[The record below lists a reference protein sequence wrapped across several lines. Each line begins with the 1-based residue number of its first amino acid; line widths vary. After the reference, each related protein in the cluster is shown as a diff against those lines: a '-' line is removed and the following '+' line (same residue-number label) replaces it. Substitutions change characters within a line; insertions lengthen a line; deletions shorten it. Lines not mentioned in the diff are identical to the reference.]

1 VQSRKCEGR
10 AMRNIGVKETHSK
23 ERRAVRT
30 GRPPRECAGEV
41 DARILD
47 APASPRSRNERRA
60 ASVDEIACLATGRFL
75 TILPESLLHFP
86 VRRTSFKVLPVDL
99 PTTRG
104 PTSIMTLK
112 NRQLSPVA
120 QLFIEC
126 AREIAKPLGKKK

>member
-1 VQSRKCEGR
+1 
-10 AMRNIGVKETHSK
+10 
-23 ERRAVRT
+23 
-30 GRPPRECAGEV
+30 V

-47 APASPRSRNERRA
+47 AAQRLFLERGLA
-60 ASVDEIACLATGRFL
+60 GTSVDEIACLATGRFL
-75 TILPESLLHFP
+75 TVLPESLLHFP

-120 QLFIEC
+120 QLFNEC
-126 AREIAKPLGKKK
+126 AREIAKPLGRKNSPRN